1 MTTMSWVAPV
11 SDRAARAHAQK
22 NCLSIILAV
31 ASLVA
36 PELSESDRERMARLR
51 AAANRIADLLNEDL
65 DETANDAT
73 TGEVDVER
81 LFSVVCGS
89 LRDRADAA
97 HVALVVKCH
106 GGHVRGVERELH
118 EALFNLIANA
128 LEATPPGRAVFVDA
142 DLTPDGGHLWTIHDS
157 GPGMKREVFDHIG
170 TPHRKVR
177 PGGSGLGV
185 ALASAVVAKLGGTLE
200 YDTAPGRGTT
210 VAIRLPREARVELP
224 R

>member
-1 MTTMSWVAPV
+1 MTTMSWAVPV

-31 ASLVA
+31 AALVA
-36 PELSESDRERMARLR
+36 PELSEVNRERMERLR
-51 AAANRIADLLNEDL
+51 AAAHRIADLLNDDL

-73 TGEVDVER
+73 MDEVDVER

-97 HVALVVKCH
+97 HVALVVKCQ
-106 GGHVRGVERELH
+106 GGHVHGVELELH

-128 LEATPPGRAVFVDA
+128 LEATPAGRAVFVDA
-142 DLTPDGGHLWTIHDS
+142 DTTNDGGQRWTIHDS
-157 GPGMKREVFDHIG
+157 GRGMNREVVDQIG
-170 TPHRKVR
+170 IPHRKFR

-185 ALASAVVAKLGGTLE
+185 ALATAVVNKLGGTLE
-200 YDTAPGRGTT
+200 YDSGLGRGTT
-210 VAIRLPREARVELP
+210 VTISLPNDSGVH
-224 R
+224 